1 MSPLDRDKEMAAAAD
16 RNSRSRNSDMPWRP
30 ETAYL
35 EAEVLTADS
44 TKLVQILYDL
54 GIDSIQNARECLRQH
69 DILGRGRSVNKAF
82 EVLVE
87 LMNSLNTEQG
97 GEIAANYARLYDYCQ
112 RRLLEGHAQK
122 SEPALAEVQSLL
134 EDLREAWQAV
144 VVSQSPTLALHD
156 AAAGSTCDPAALDAE
171 PRYSCVG

>member
-1 MSPLDRDKEMAAAAD
+1 
-16 RNSRSRNSDMPWRP
+16 MPWRP

-54 GIDSIQNARECLRQH
+54 GIDSVQNARERHRQG
-69 DILGRGRSVNKAF
+69 DIPGRGRFVNKGF

-87 LMNSLNTEQG
+87 LTNSLNMEQG
-97 GEIAANYARLYDYCQ
+97 GEIAANYARIYDYCQ
-112 RRLLEGHAQK
+112 RRLLEGHVKQ

-134 EDLREAWQAV
+134 EELREAWQAV
-144 VVSQSPTLALHD
+144 LANQSAVLPAPET
-156 AAAGSTCDPAALDAE
+156 AASSACDPAALGAE

>member
-1 MSPLDRDKEMAAAAD
+1 
-16 RNSRSRNSDMPWRP
+16 MPWRP

-54 GIDSIQNARECLRQH
+54 GVNSVQNARECQRQG
-69 DILGRGRSVNKAF
+69 DIVGRGRFVNKAF

-87 LMNSLNTEQG
+87 LMNSLNMEQG

-112 RRLLEGHAQK
+112 RRLLEGHAQQ
-122 SEPALAEVQSLL
+122 SEPALVEVQSLL
-134 EDLREAWQAV
+134 EELREAWQAV
-144 VVSQSPTLALHD
+144 VASQTASVVPRD
-156 AAAGSTCDPAALDAE
+156 EAAGSTCDPAALGAE

>member
-1 MSPLDRDKEMAAAAD
+1 MTEVAD

-30 ETAYL
+30 GTAYV

-54 GIDSIQNARECLRQH
+54 GVNSVQNARECYRQG
-69 DILGRGRSVNKAF
+69 DILGRGRFVNKAF

-97 GEIAANYARLYDYCQ
+97 GEVAANYARLYDYCQ
-112 RRLLEGHAQK
+112 RRLLEGHAQQ
-122 SEPALAEVQSLL
+122 SDPALAEVQSLL

-144 VVSQSPTLALHD
+144 MASQSATLLPHD
-156 AAAGSTCDPAALDAE
+156 AASGSGGDHTALSAE

>member
-1 MSPLDRDKEMAAAAD
+1 
-16 RNSRSRNSDMPWRP
+16 MPWRP

-54 GIDSIQNARECLRQH
+54 GVDSVQNARECYRQG
-69 DILGRGRSVNKAF
+69 DILGRGRFVNKAF

-112 RRLLEGHAQK
+112 RRLLEGHAQQ

-144 VVSQSPTLALHD
+144 AASQCVSLASRD
-156 AAAGSTCDPAALDAE
+156 AAAGSGCDPSSLSAE

>member
-1 MSPLDRDKEMAAAAD
+1 MAEVAD

-54 GIDSIQNARECLRQH
+54 GVDSVQNARGCYRQG
-69 DILGRGRSVNKAF
+69 DILGRGRFVNKAF

-97 GEIAANYARLYDYCQ
+97 DEIAANYARLYDYCQ
-112 RRLLEGHAQK
+112 RRLLEGHAQQ

-144 VVSQSPTLALHD
+144 AASQCASLASRD
-156 AAAGSTCDPAALDAE
+156 AAAGLGCDPSSLSAE

>member
-1 MSPLDRDKEMAAAAD
+1 MS
-16 RNSRSRNSDMPWRP
+16 WRP

-35 EAEVLTADS
+35 EAEVLTADP

-54 GIDSIQNARECLRQH
+54 GVDSVQNARERHRQG
-69 DILGRGRSVNKAF
+69 DIVGRGRFVNKAF
-82 EVLVE
+82 EVLIE

-112 RRLLEGHAQK
+112 RRLLEGHAQQ

-134 EDLREAWQAV
+134 EDLKEAWQAV
-144 VVSQSPTLALHD
+144 MASQRATLVPRD
-156 AAAGSTCDPAALDAE
+156 DTAGSACDPAVAGAE